1 MNIQKIKHLIH
12 LIQKEGT
19 GSPTELAER
28 LELSERMVYNYV
40 RLLKD
45 ELRAPVEYNKFR
57 RSYYFSEPGRIL
69 WEWRPASGNNARVEH

>member
-12 LIQKEGT
+12 LIRQEGT
-19 GSPTELAER
+19 GTPTELAQR

-45 ELRAPVEYNKFR
+45 ELKAPVEYNKFR
-57 RSYYFSEPGRIL
+57 KSYYFSEPGRIL
-69 WEWRPASGNNARVEH
+69 WEWRTVPASNKPIEQ